1 MGVFVS
7 KSFSKVT
14 VRNQVIFNTF
24 EYMDLEILSKNKVI
38 RLITLYRPPAIDGK
52 IVRRNPS

>member
-7 KSFSKVT
+7 KSFSKGT
-14 VRNQVIFNTF
+14 VRNQVLFNTF

-38 RLITLYRPPAIDGK
+38 RLIALYRPPTIDGK
-52 IVRRNPS
+52 QKTG